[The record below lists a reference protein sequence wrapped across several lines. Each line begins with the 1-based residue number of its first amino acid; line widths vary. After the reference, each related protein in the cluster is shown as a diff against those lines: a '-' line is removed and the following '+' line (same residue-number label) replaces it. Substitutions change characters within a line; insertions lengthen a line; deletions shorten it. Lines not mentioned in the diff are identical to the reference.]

1 MILQKIKL
9 SGFKSFVDPTN
20 IPFPSCLVGVVG
32 PNGCGKS
39 NVIDAVRWVM
49 GESAASRLRGGSP
62 TDMIFSGSS
71 QRQPAGQ
78 ASVELIFDNSDASTG
93 GSLDAYAEIAIRREV
108 TRDGQSTYF
117 LNGTRCR
124 RKDIS
129 DVFLGTGLGPRSYSI
144 IQQGTVSQL
153 IEAKPE
159 EMRVFLEEAAGISK
173 YKERRRETSNRI
185 KHTRENLER
194 LTDVRT
200 ELGQQLAHLQ
210 RQAQAA
216 EKYKVLKQ
224 EQRLSVGELHA
235 LKWQALHQK
244 ITHCTQRLSGQETDL
259 EAKIAK
265 VRAIEA
271 EIEQVRAG
279 HSESVE
285 VFNTVQSQYYQVGG
299 EVGRVEQTISH
310 HKERKQQLSFDFNE
324 AQSHW
329 QQLNATLGQDKAEIK
344 QLEENITELTPAH
357 EAARE
362 AADNKQEDLQQ
373 AELDLNQW
381 RKEWEEFTAQAS
393 ASSKI
398 AEVEQAK
405 IRQLE
410 ERLIN
415 IKNKTDRVNAEL
427 REIDISPIRLAAEEL
442 KNQIDVARET
452 ADQSAETMMDTRQN
466 IESKKQEI
474 QTYSAQVDQVKHL
487 LQKSQGRQASL
498 EALQEAALGHKDK
511 HTKTWLENN
520 NLDKSSR
527 LAQEMQVE
535 QGWEKA
541 VEVVLGDYLQAVCV
555 EGSLAEYANSLGDI
569 DSGQLT
575 LINNASSSSNAS
587 FETNSQVSNSLINK
601 IQTNKSIMQ
610 FQLGNVLT
618 ADSLADAIAMQAH
631 LKPEQSVITKE
642 GIWLGQSWARV
653 ARDKDHQSG
662 VIERERELNQLQQE
676 IEQQQAQLESAQ
688 SSTLQAQQLLE
699 QHQEKLDALIEQN
712 NQHERLAAR
721 LEADLRIKQGH
732 IEQTERRQK
741 KLEAEIS
748 EHAQDQE
755 QLTETLELSR
765 EVWHEALA
773 NLEQHDESRV
783 RLESRKEQTHTAVD
797 LARVEAN
804 MTKQKSHELEVK
816 LQAAKTK
823 FQSLQQSIER
833 LTEQFE
839 NLSERKSQLEESLS
853 HSATPIEEL
862 EEKREVLL
870 EQRLA
875 TEQTLNQARSH
886 MNQLD
891 ARLTQLDKDRHQ
903 SEDLVNSQRSS
914 LEGGRLEIE
923 GLRVRQQT
931 VAEQLEE
938 MDLQAEK
945 VLETIEQGKTIEQL
959 EEQLSHIEKRIQR
972 LGAINLAAIDEH
984 KEKAERKEYL
994 DKQNADLEEALAT
1007 LEAAISKIDKE
1018 TRDKFKETYEFVNNS
1033 FKELFPKIFGG
1044 GSASLELTGTD
1055 LLDTG
1060 VEVLARPPGKK
1071 NATIHLLSG
1080 GEKTMTAI
1088 ALVFSIFRLNP
1099 SPFCMLDEVDAPLDD
1114 SNVMRFCELV
1124 KDMSSKVQFV
1134 VITHNKVT
1142 MEMMH
1147 QLMGVTMHEPGV
1159 SRIVSVDVNQAA
1171 KMVEEA

>member
-9 SGFKSFVDPTN
+9 SGFKSFVDSTT

-62 TDMIFSGSS
+62 TDMIFSGST

-78 ASVELIFDNSDASTG
+78 ASVELIFDNSDANTG
-93 GSLDAYAEIAIRREV
+93 GNLDAYAEIAIRREV
-108 TRDGQSTYF
+108 TREGQSTYF

-124 RKDIS
+124 KKDIS

-159 EMRVFLEEAAGISK
+159 EMRGFLEEAAGISK

-210 RQAQAA
+210 RQAAAA

-235 LKWQALHQK
+235 LKWQDLQQK
-244 ITHCTQRLSGQETDL
+244 IAQCTQKLASQETDL
-259 EAKIAK
+259 EARIAK
-265 VRAIEA
+265 VRQVES
-271 EIEQVRAG
+271 EIEQIRSD
-279 HSESVE
+279 HSESVDA
-285 VFNTVQSQYYQVGG
+285 FNTIQSKYYQVGG
-299 EVGRVEQTISH
+299 EVARIEQTIAH

-329 QQLNATLGQDKAEIK
+329 QQLNNTLSQDKAEMIQLETEIASLQPAYEAALEESESK
-344 QLEENITELTPAH
+344 QLNLEQAEV
-357 EAARE
+357 
-362 AADNKQEDLQQ
+362 DLQ
-373 AELDLNQW
+373 NW
-381 RKEWEEFTAQAS
+381 RKEWDEFTELAS

-410 ERLIN
+410 ERLLN
-415 IKNKTDRVNAEL
+415 IKNKTDRLNTEL
-427 REIDISPIRLAAEEL
+427 AEIDLTPLQEAAATVEAQIEEAQAISE
-442 KNQIDVARET
+442 
-452 ADQSAETMMDTRQN
+452 QSAQASLETRQQM
-466 IESKKQEI
+466 ETKKQEI
-474 QTYSAQVDQVKHL
+474 QSCAAQVDQIKQQ
-487 LQKSQGRQASL
+487 LQKNQGRQASL

-511 HTKTWLENN
+511 HTKAWLENN
-520 NLDKSSR
+520 QLDKASR

-555 EGSLAEYANSLGDI
+555 NNSLSTYINDLSTI
-569 DSGQLT
+569 DSGYLT
-575 LINNASSSSNAS
+575 LVTAQSAAASTAMSAR
-587 FETNSQVSNSLINK
+587 ENSLINK
-601 IQTNKSIMQ
+601 IQTSQPIAS
-610 FQLGNVLT
+610 QLAHVF
-618 ADSLADAIAMQAH
+618 AVEDLAAAVAMQEN
-631 LKPEQSVITKE
+631 LQPEESVITKD
-642 GIWLGQSWARV
+642 GIWLGKHWARV

-662 VIERERELNQLQQE
+662 VIERERELNQLQE
-676 IEQQQAQLESAQ
+676 LIQQQEEELVAAQDAMS
-688 SSTLQAQQLLE
+688 QAEQLL
-699 QHQEKLDALIEQN
+699 QQYQSKLDALIEQN
-712 NQHERLAAR
+712 NQHERQVSR
-721 LEADLRIKQGH
+721 LEADLRVKHNH
-732 IEQTERRQK
+732 IEQSERRLR
-741 KLEAEIS
+741 KLQTEIN
-748 EHAQDQE
+748 EQTQDQAG
-755 QLTETLELSR
+755 LTETLSVSR
-765 EVWHEALA
+765 AAWHEALA
-773 NLEQHDESRV
+773 SMEQHDER
-783 RLESRKEQTHTAVD
+783 RTQLNTRKDQTHQAVEFS
-797 LARVEAN
+797 RVEAA
-804 MTKQKSHELEVK
+804 MSRKSAHEYEVK

-823 FQSLQQSIER
+823 FDSLNQTIER
-833 LTEQFE
+833 LTQQFE
-839 NLSERKSQLEESLS
+839 NLSERKQQLEESLS
-853 HSATPIEEL
+853 SSAEPMEEL
-862 EEKREVLL
+862 TEKLEVLL
-870 EQRLA
+870 ADRLTA
-875 TEQTLNQARSH
+875 EKDLNQARAG
-886 MNQLD
+886 MNELD
-891 ARLTQLDKDRHQ
+891 SRLTQLDKDRHQ
-903 SEDLVNSQRSS
+903 AEDAVNTQRSG

-931 VAEQLEE
+931 VVEQLEE
-938 MDLQAEK
+938 MGLAAEQ
-945 VLETIEQGKTIEQL
+945 VLENIEQGKTIGQL
-959 EEQLSHIEKRIQR
+959 EEQLSQLERRIQR

-984 KEKAERKEYL
+984 KEKSERKDYL
-994 DKQNADLEEALAT
+994 DQQNADLEEALAT
-1007 LEAAISKIDKE
+1007 LESAINKIDKE
-1018 TRDKFKETYEFVNNS
+1018 TREKFKETYNFVNTC

-1088 ALVFSIFRLNP
+1088 ALVFSIFQLNP

-1124 KDMSSKVQFV
+1124 KEMSAKVQFV

-1159 SRIVSVDVNQAA
+1159 SRIVSVDVSQATA
-1171 KMVEEA
+1171 MVEEA